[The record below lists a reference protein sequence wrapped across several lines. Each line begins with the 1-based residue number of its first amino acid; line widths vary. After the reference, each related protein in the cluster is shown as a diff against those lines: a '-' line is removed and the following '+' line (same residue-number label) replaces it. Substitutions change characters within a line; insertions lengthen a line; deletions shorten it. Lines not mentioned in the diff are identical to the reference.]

1 MLSVVILS
9 LGYMVVW
16 LLLQLFILAVR
27 SERANEVEIL
37 VLRHR
42 VAVLRRQ
49 VARPDLEPVDRAILA
64 ALSRLLPRP
73 RWATFFVTPATLA
86 PEPGGP
92 ALDLSPASWPSE
104 RRR

>member
-1 MLSVVILS
+1 MYLIFCRMVGWLS
-9 LGYMVVW
+9 L
-16 LLLQLFILAVR
+16 LAR
-27 SERANEVEIL
+27 SDAAKELEIL